1 MNNEKKQISSA
12 ENVLKDELSKIG
24 DELAQIRIGPRG
36 TKSHTSSTINS
47 STTTED
53 IRRLSSRLTKF
64 ESQTTSTLSNLTKKY
79 DALNNTFQTT
89 MAKREQEV
97 KGLDKL
103 YQDVNEENDVLFE
116 RFNDELGKVAT
127 AMRCG
132 DAEKEL
138 LRLLTKTREQ
148 EGLMR
153 VENA

>member
-1 MNNEKKQISSA
+1 MSSA

-24 DELAQIRIGPRG
+24 EELAQIRIGPRG
-36 TKSHTSSTINS
+36 TKSHTNSTMISSSTD
-47 STTTED
+47 EV
-53 IRRLSSRLTKF
+53 RRLTSRLTKF
-64 ESQTTSTLSNLTKKY
+64 ESQTTSTFSDLAKKY
-79 DALNNTFQTT
+79 DILSNTFQTT

-103 YQDVNEENDVLFE
+103 YQDVNEENDILFE

-148 EGLMR
+148 EGSMR
-153 VENA
+153 AENA

>member
-1 MNNEKKQISSA
+1 M
-12 ENVLKDELSKIG
+12 SKIG

-36 TKSHTSSTINS
+36 TKSHTSSTTTS
-47 STTTED
+47 STSTDEV
-53 IRRLSSRLTKF
+53 RRLASRLTKF
-64 ESQTTSTLSNLTKKY
+64 ESQTSSTLSDLTKKY
-79 DALNNTFQTT
+79 ETLSSTFQTT
-89 MAKREQEV
+89 IAKREQEV

-138 LRLLTKTREQ
+138 LQLLTKTRGQ

-153 VENA
+153 AENA